1 MSLFKTLDL
10 FTALREYI
18 SVVDHILLHQNQ
30 AKHHY
35 FAAPHHMKE
44 NYRYSHRTFQSND
57 LENDL
62 SSLITILL

>member
-1 MSLFKTLDL
+1 MAWVWTTLKFFKTLDL

-18 SVVDHILLHQNQ
+18 SIVDHILLHQNQ

-35 FAAPHHMKE
+35 FAAPRHMKE

-57 LENDL
+57 LENYF
-62 SSLITILL
+62 